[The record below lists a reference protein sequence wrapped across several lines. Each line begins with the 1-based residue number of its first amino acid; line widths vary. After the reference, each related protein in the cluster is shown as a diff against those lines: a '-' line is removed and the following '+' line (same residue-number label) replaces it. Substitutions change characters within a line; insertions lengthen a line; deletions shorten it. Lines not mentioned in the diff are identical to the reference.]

1 MARMRSTGSNEAT
14 SERAASSG
22 TRRRL
27 MQAAKRQFAA
37 RGFEAVTVRD
47 VLTEAGEKNGASISY
62 YFGSREGL
70 IYEITAE
77 LFSFLDARWS
87 VGLEELDR
95 LGRPATVRE
104 LITVAVETSTA
115 ADADGEEPT
124 ASRLSEAL
132 THQRYHVI
140 LQVVKSLRLTAWER
154 LLMRISQNL
163 PHIPAAVM
171 RQRLIFLTRYL
182 SSVFALYESS
192 RVSGSERQ
200 RATLGTGYDLGNV
213 IDTAVGL
220 ISAEVGADWPSRRA

>member
-1 MARMRSTGSNEAT
+1 MARTRNAGLNEAAPGRT
-14 SERAASSG
+14 ANSA
-22 TRRRL
+22 TRQRL
-27 MQAAKRQFAA
+27 IIAAKRLFAA

-87 VGLEELDR
+87 AGLEELDR

-104 LITVAVETSTA
+104 LITVAVRTSA
-115 ADADGEEPT
+115 ELDAEGEEPT

-132 THQRYHVI
+132 SHQRHHVI
-140 LQVVKSLRLTAWER
+140 QQVMKAQKLTAWDR
-154 LLMRISQNL
+154 MLMRISQNL
-163 PHIPAAVM
+163 PEIPGPIM

-182 SSVFALYESS
+182 SSVFALYESA

-200 RATLGTGYDLGNV
+200 RAALVTAYDLGNV

-220 ISAEVGADWPSRRA
+220 VSADVVDADRHD